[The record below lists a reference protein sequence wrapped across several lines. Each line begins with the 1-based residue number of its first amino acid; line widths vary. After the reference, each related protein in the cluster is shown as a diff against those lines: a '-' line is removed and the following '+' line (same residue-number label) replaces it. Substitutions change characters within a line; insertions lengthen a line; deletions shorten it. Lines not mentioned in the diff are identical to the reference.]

1 MMCNNHLNNFVKLF
15 DALSDAG
22 SVLWIECEE
31 RDNDVVFFSHVERY
45 PEEVK
50 EATWNNVEYCLSCL
64 SEYDYEPLVNEVS
77 QNIFKYKECPQIYIL
92 DALRRFK
99 DVVPYIG
106 IFEKGRKY
114 GKAIQACASFVKK
127 WDQDAFQNDAE
138 KYTLECLF
146 AVDNFFELLDA
157 KCLDFGLDIMA
168 IQENAGLHIYQ
179 RGTALTCSL
188 YNNGYK
194 KQLDEIWKEDAK
206 RAIPLKMSKQD
217 TGATVEGYQYD
228 IDMIL
233 KIYKFC
239 QGDVFNICFGQFVTA
254 IENADFSQIIN
265 TDGLIKNKFY
275 YSISIIKE
283 FVHSSEWYK
292 KAANS
297 INIEPTVCTKGGLSP
312 DWKKAINAIK

>member
-1 MMCNNHLNNFVKLF
+1 MQNKYLSEFITMF
-15 DALSDAG
+15 DALHKAG
-22 SVLWIECEE
+22 SVLLEQYEEKGDLICSLYGFYKSDIEECYGRISTFDIFLVLDEI
-31 RDNDVVFFSHVERY
+31 R
-45 PEEVK
+45 
-50 EATWNNVEYCLSCL
+50 NNLYLHTDKIE
-64 SEYDYEPLVNEVS
+64 
-77 QNIFKYKECPQIYIL
+77 IYIASILRRFIDIDIFFNNKEHYQEYVNACHRYLNEHVFHTNIEEEKDKIGDYVLYCSDLYGRFMINL
-92 DALRRFK
+92 DAL
-99 DVVPYIG
+99 
-106 IFEKGRKY
+106 
-114 GKAIQACASFVKK
+114 
-127 WDQDAFQNDAE
+127 
-138 KYTLECLF
+138 
-146 AVDNFFELLDA
+146 
-157 KCLDFGLDIMA
+157 CLDFGVDIMT

-179 RGTALTCSL
+179 RGTASTCSL
-188 YNNGYK
+188 YANGYK
-194 KQLDEIWKEDAK
+194 KQLDEIWKEDTK

-265 TDGLIKNKFY
+265 TGGLIKNKFY